1 MDEKIQALPK
11 RRRTRAECEQL
22 VADFEASGL
31 NRTEFCR
38 QHGLSLTT
46 LARYGKRRQIQ
57 PNVPAAAGWLAVELC
72 NARPAVEAAMR
83 PSGLAVALRGGRRI
97 EVERGFDAHTL
108 MQLVSVLE
116 RR

>member
-22 VADFEASGL
+22 VADFGASGL

-46 LARYGKRRQIQ
+46 LARYRKRRQAQ
-57 PNVPAAAGWLAVELC
+57 LNVPAAAGWLAVELC
-72 NARPAVEAAMR
+72 NAQRVAALEDNR
-83 PSGLAVALRGGRRI
+83 LLITSNPKKLGILRVSGLKRSGY
-97 EVERGFDAHTL
+97 D
-108 MQLVSVLE
+108 
-116 RR
+116 